1 MHVLLVADGRSPITR
16 RWVRALAG
24 LQHRIS
30 LISTF
35 PCDPGAGVAALYIFP
50 VAFAGLGGSQ
60 VGSAGGSGSD
70 RSMSAGASRQVVSR
84 FRATF
89 LAGRYY
95 LGPLTLPYYARRFRR
110 LVAELQP
117 DLVHA
122 LRIPFEGMLA
132 SHTPASIPLAVTI
145 WGNDLTYH
153 ASGSPWMTD
162 YTLKTLHRANGLLAD
177 AHRDIRL
184 SQLWGYSAGRPALVV
199 PGGAGIDLV
208 EMHRLRARFSES
220 FADLLPAGVPLVVN
234 PRGFR
239 PGSVRTDVFFQG
251 IPLVLERNPKVFFVC
266 TGMAGQPEANHGVN
280 RLKLDGHI
288 RLLPFLPQ
296 PQLWDLFVRANI
308 FVSVSAHDGTPNSF
322 LEGIACGCFPVVG
335 DIESLREWITP
346 GVNGF
351 LVEPDKPQALA
362 DAVVTALDNPHLL
375 AQAAEKN
382 LQIIRERAEAGLVR
396 AQIEIFY
403 QRLVGMAAAPTT
415 TP

>member
-1 MHVLLVADGRSPITR
+1 MHILLVADGRSPITR
-16 RWVRALAG
+16 RWVNALAA
-24 LQHRIS
+24 LQHRVS

-35 PCDPGAGVAALYIFP
+35 PCSEVAGVSALHVLP

-60 VGSAGGSGSD
+60 VGV
-70 RSMSAGASRQVVSR
+70 AGAVSPGRSRQLISR
-84 FRATF
+84 FRPVF
-89 LAGRYY
+89 LSGRYY
-95 LGPLTLPYYARRFRR
+95 LGPLTLPFYARRFRR
-110 LVAELQP
+110 LVDEIKP

-132 SHTPASIPLAVTI
+132 SLTPASIPLAVTI

-153 ASGSPWMTD
+153 AQGSSWMKAN
-162 YTLKTLHRANGLLAD
+162 TLRTLHRADGLLAD
-177 AHRDIRL
+177 ARRDIRL
-184 SQLWGYSAGRPALVV
+184 GQLWGFIPERPTLVV
-199 PGGAGIDLV
+199 PGGAGIDLA
-208 EMHRLRARFSES
+208 EMHRLRAKFAES
-220 FADLLPAGVPLVVN
+220 FADLLPAGVPMVVN

-239 PGSVRTDVFFQG
+239 PGSVRNDVFFQA
-251 IPLVLERNPKVFFVC
+251 IPLVLERKPKAFFVC
-266 TGMAGQPEANHGVN
+266 TGMAGQPEALQWVQ

-288 RLLPFLPQ
+288 RLLPYLPQ
-296 PQLWDLFVRANI
+296 PQLWDLFMRANI

-335 DIESLREWITP
+335 DIESLREWVTP

-362 DAVVTALDNPHLL
+362 EALGVALDNPDLL
-375 AQAAEKN
+375 AGASEKN
-382 LQIIRERAEAGLVR
+382 LLIIRQRAEADMVR

-403 QRLVGMAAAPTT
+403 QRLVGQATAAATT